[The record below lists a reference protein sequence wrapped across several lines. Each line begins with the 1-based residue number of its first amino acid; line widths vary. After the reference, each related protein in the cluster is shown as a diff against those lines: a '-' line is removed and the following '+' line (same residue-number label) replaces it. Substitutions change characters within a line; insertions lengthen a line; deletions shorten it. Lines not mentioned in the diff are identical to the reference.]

1 MGRYLPAIRSWVA
14 DSLHRAAL
22 AYSPQGLQD
31 ARGSG
36 PYTEAA
42 GSGLPSHPRAQSGR
56 GRFGPARM
64 KLRIIHRVLAAVVLV
79 SAAVFATSAWLASRA
94 QQTALFTRV
103 ERDAVLLSDTI
114 RNSTRQAM
122 LRNER
127 DMVHRI
133 IELIGTQPELKNI
146 RVFNKDGMV
155 IYSPDKQLIG
165 TKVDKHS
172 EGCDACHRHGDTAS
186 GEPPA
191 GGRTREFVDAA
202 GVRQLGVISAI
213 ENEPAC
219 SEADCHVHSGSQR
232 VLGVLDVT
240 MSLADVDR
248 EVARGRSYT
257 LLLSFLAVLAIS
269 LLLWVFFDRFV
280 GRPVAR
286 LLAATNAVATG
297 NLDHRIPVTR
307 HDELGQLATSFNAM
321 TVRLAEARNQIYQSN
336 KLASLGRL
344 AAGIAHE
351 INNPLTGVLTYSSF
365 LLKRAGDD
373 PEVRHDLETIVHET
387 KRCREIVRG
396 LLDFARQVPPKK
408 SLVDVNEIVLRALQ
422 IVDNQLRVQN
432 IRVAKNLR
440 DDLPRILADPNQ
452 LQQVLINLLVNAADA
467 FDGDDR
473 EIRVATDLRPR
484 DGQEMLEI
492 IVADNGMG
500 IPEKNLGKIFEPF
513 FTTKENKGTG
523 LGLAVVW
530 GIVSEHRG
538 VVEVNSKVG
547 QGTTFTIRLPLN
559 GAVPSGDASPS

>member
-1 MGRYLPAIRSWVA
+1 
-14 DSLHRAAL
+14 
-22 AYSPQGLQD
+22 
-31 ARGSG
+31 
-36 PYTEAA
+36 
-42 GSGLPSHPRAQSGR
+42 
-56 GRFGPARM
+56 M
-64 KLRIIHRVLAAVVLV
+64 KLRIIHRLLAAVVLASV
-79 SAAVFATSAWLASRA
+79 TVFGTSAWLASRA
-94 QQTALFTRV
+94 QQTTLFTRV

-114 RNSTRQAM
+114 KSSTRQAM

-133 IELIGTQPELKNI
+133 IDLIGTQQELRNI
-146 RVFNKDGMV
+146 RIFNKDGMV
-155 IYSPDKQLIG
+155 IYSPDAQLIG

-172 EGCDACHRHGDTAS
+172 EGCDACHRTGDTAS

-202 GVRQLGVISAI
+202 GIRQLGVISAI

-219 SEADCHVHSGSQR
+219 SESGCHVHSATQR

-240 MSLADVDR
+240 MSLADVDQ

-269 LLLWVFFDRFV
+269 LLLWVFFHRLV

-307 HDELGQLATSFNAM
+307 NDELGQLATSFNAM
-321 TVRLAEARNQIYQSN
+321 TVRLAEARHQIYQSN

-365 LLKRAGDD
+365 LLKRTGSD
-373 PEVRHDLETIVHET
+373 PEVRQDLETIVHET

-408 SLVDVNEIVLRALQ
+408 SLIDANEIMQRSLQ

-432 IRVAKNLR
+432 IQVTKSLR
-440 DDLPRILADPNQ
+440 SDLPRIHADPNQ

-467 FDGDDR
+467 ITGDKR

-484 DGQEMLEI
+484 NGQDMLEI
-492 IVADNGMG
+492 TVADTGMG

-513 FTTKENKGTG
+513 FTTKEHKGTG
-523 LGLAVVW
+523 LGLSVVW
-530 GIVSEHRG
+530 GIVSEHGG

-547 QGTTFTIRLPLN
+547 QGTTFTIRLPLESPAS
-559 GAVPSGDASPS
+559 GGDPSAS

>member
-1 MGRYLPAIRSWVA
+1 
-14 DSLHRAAL
+14 
-22 AYSPQGLQD
+22 
-31 ARGSG
+31 
-36 PYTEAA
+36 
-42 GSGLPSHPRAQSGR
+42 
-56 GRFGPARM
+56 M
-64 KLRIIHRVLAAVVLV
+64 KLRIIHRVLLAVILV
-79 SAAVFATSAWLASRA
+79 SVVVGGTSAWLASRA
-94 QQTALFTRV
+94 QQKALATRV

-114 RNSTRQAM
+114 KNSTRHAM
-122 LRNER
+122 LLNER
-127 DMVHRI
+127 EMVHRI
-133 IELIGTQPELKNI
+133 IELIGAQKDLKKI

-165 TKVDKHS
+165 TTVDKHS
-172 EGCDACHRHGDTAS
+172 EACDVCHLNGDTAS
-186 GEPPA
+186 GELPT
-191 GGRTREFVDAA
+191 GGRTREFVDA
-202 GVRQLGVISAI
+202 GGQRQLGVISPI
-213 ENEPAC
+213 ENEPTC
-219 SEADCHVHSGSQR
+219 SESGCHVHSRNQR

-248 EVARGRSYT
+248 EVASSRNYT
-257 LLLSFLAVLAIS
+257 LLLSLLATLAVS
-269 LLLWVFFDRFV
+269 LLLWVCFHYLV

-286 LLAATNAVATG
+286 LVAATNAVAMG
-297 NLDHRIPVTR
+297 DLAHRIPVTR
-307 HDELGQLATSFNAM
+307 NDELGQLGTSFNEM
-321 TVRLAEARNQIYQSN
+321 TVRLAEARHQIYQSN

-387 KRCREIVRG
+387 KRCRDIVRG

-422 IVDNQLRVQN
+422 VIDNQLRVQN

-467 FDGDDR
+467 FNGNDR
-473 EIRVATDLRPR
+473 EICVTTGLHPR
-484 DGQEMLEI
+484 NGREMLEVT
-492 IVADNGMG
+492 VADNGMG

-513 FTTKENKGTG
+513 FSTKENKGTG

-530 GIVSEHRG
+530 GIVSEHGG

-547 QGTTFTIRLPLN
+547 QGTTFTIDLPRN
-559 GAVPSGDASPS
+559 GTATSGDRSAS

>member
-1 MGRYLPAIRSWVA
+1 
-14 DSLHRAAL
+14 
-22 AYSPQGLQD
+22 
-31 ARGSG
+31 
-36 PYTEAA
+36 
-42 GSGLPSHPRAQSGR
+42 
-56 GRFGPARM
+56 M
-64 KLRIIHRVLAAVVLV
+64 KLRIIHRVLVAVILV
-79 SAAVFATSAWLASRA
+79 SIAVFGTSAWLTSRA
-94 QQTALFTRV
+94 QQKALSTRV

-114 RNSTRQAM
+114 KNSTRHAM
-122 LRNER
+122 LLNER
-127 DMVHRI
+127 EMVHGI
-133 IELIGTQPELKNI
+133 IALIGAQEELKKI
-146 RVFNKDGMV
+146 RVFNKDGVV

-165 TKVDKHS
+165 TTVDKHS
-172 EGCDACHRHGDTAS
+172 EACDACHLNGDTGS
-186 GEPPA
+186 GKLPT
-191 GGRTREFVDAA
+191 GSRTREFVDA
-202 GVRQLGVISAI
+202 GGLRQLGVISPI

-219 SEADCHVHSGSQR
+219 SESSCHVHGRSQR

-248 EVARGRSYT
+248 EVASNRRYT
-257 LLLSFLAVLAIS
+257 LLLSLLAILAIS
-269 LLLWVFFDRFV
+269 LLLWAFFHHLV

-297 NLDHRIPVTR
+297 DLGHRIPVTR
-307 HDELGQLATSFNAM
+307 NDELGQLATSFNAM
-321 TVRLAEARNQIYQSN
+321 TVRLAEARHQIYQSN

-387 KRCREIVRG
+387 KRCRDIVRG

-408 SLVDVNEIVLRALQ
+408 TLIDMNEIVLRALQ

-432 IRVAKNLR
+432 IRVAKDLR

-467 FDGDDR
+467 FNGNDR
-473 EIRVATDLRPR
+473 EIRVTTGLTPR
-484 DGQEMLEI
+484 DGHGMLDVT
-492 IVADNGMG
+492 VADNGMG

-530 GIVSEHRG
+530 GITSEHGG
-538 VVEVNSKVG
+538 VVEVKSTVG
-547 QGTTFTIRLPLN
+547 QGTAFTIHLPLDS
-559 GAVPSGDASPS
+559 AATSGDPSAS

>member
-1 MGRYLPAIRSWVA
+1 
-14 DSLHRAAL
+14 
-22 AYSPQGLQD
+22 
-31 ARGSG
+31 
-36 PYTEAA
+36 
-42 GSGLPSHPRAQSGR
+42 
-56 GRFGPARM
+56 M
-64 KLRIIHRVLAAVVLV
+64 KLRIIHRVLVAVVLV

-114 RNSTRQAM
+114 KNSTRQAM

-146 RVFNKDGMV
+146 RVFNKDGTV

-248 EVARGRSYT
+248 EVARGRGYT

-280 GRPVAR
+280 GRPVAG

-373 PEVRHDLETIVHET
+373 PEVRQDLETVVHET

-408 SLVDVNEIVLRALQ
+408 SLVDANEIMQRSLQ

-432 IRVAKNLR
+432 IQVTKTLR
-440 DDLPRILADPNQ
+440 SDLPRIHADPNQ

-467 FDGDDR
+467 INGDKR

-484 DGQEMLEI
+484 NGQGMLEI
-492 IVADNGMG
+492 TVADTGMG

-513 FTTKENKGTG
+513 FTTKEHKGTG
-523 LGLAVVW
+523 LGLSVVW
-530 GIVSEHRG
+530 GIVSEHGG

-547 QGTTFTIRLPLN
+547 QGTTFTIRLPLDSAAA
-559 GAVPSGDASPS
+559 GGDPSAS